1 MSDRQLFLWDA
12 KNLKEPIKQ
21 ESIDTSSGILMP
33 FYDND
38 TKLLFLAGKVKLKLN
53 NYIIYI
59 IN

>member
-21 ESIDTSSGILMP
+21 ETIDTSSGILMP

-38 TKLLFLAGKVKLKLN
+38 TKLLFLAGKV
-53 NYIIYI
+53 
-59 IN
+59 